1 MKNITINWKILTCIM
16 LLTMCTSFIVSTSYG
31 IGFSILCI
39 LSILHWINKYIEE
52 KHKHGKQLEN

>member
-1 MKNITINWKILTCIM
+1 
-16 LLTMCTSFIVSTSYG
+16 MCTSFIVSASYG

-52 KHKHGKQLEN
+52 KRKHGKQLEN